1 MAPESGDVKHSKA
14 VCAHFG
20 TFGHGTVRHRWHR
33 PDYSLFERKII
44 KFSQKVAGCCGSIW
58 LLRLLLWPQPVKNSR
73 RSAGANPPSTRWLLH
88 DSNGTQS
95 SKTLTC
101 CLCCSDLA
109 ASFVNI
115 PLFFFLTP
123 VSPHLHKGCC
133 SCSSHPISS
142 LWWRTRSFSLTQIL
156 VHSPKKSKKSGKS
169 EKSKD
174 FFEDLKSVF
183 LIWG

>member
-1 MAPESGDVKHSKA
+1 MTRVMLMAPESGDVKHSKA

-44 KFSQKVAGCCGSIW
+44 KFSQKLAGCCGSIW

-109 ASFVNI
+109 ASFVII
-115 PLFFFLTP
+115 PLFFFF
-123 VSPHLHKGCC
+123 SPRFHLICIKAVARVPAIRFRLFGGV
-133 SCSSHPISS
+133 
-142 LWWRTRSFSLTQIL
+142 RGV
-156 VHSPKKSKKSGKS
+156 VHSQKSSYTPQKNPKNPENPKNPRI
-169 EKSKD
+169 
-174 FFEDLKSVF
+174 F
-183 LIWG
+183 LRI